1 MIDEQSIKNEYE
13 RLMDVRAENRN
24 KQREDDRAAKLEELK
39 ADEEKQPEEIE
50 EEMNKWDEE
59 RDQQDEA
66 DDENDAEKPNLEEM
80 MEKVRTDLRERREKD
95 ETFIEE
101 FSTALKD
108 KNVYVIDDIKT
119 DISAD
124 FVFIKILDKIK
135 DNFLKRKDLIER
147 FQAQTLKNEE
157 VPFYEK
163 SYIYTHS
170 KFGINSPIQFSNPV
184 KTKKYSILYRE
195 RLYFPTNEDE

>member
-1 MIDEQSIKNEYE
+1 
-13 RLMDVRAENRN
+13 
-24 KQREDDRAAKLEELK
+24 
-39 ADEEKQPEEIE
+39 
-50 EEMNKWDEE
+50 
-59 RDQQDEA
+59 
-66 DDENDAEKPNLEEM
+66 

-147 FQAQTLKNEE
+147 F
-157 VPFYEK
+157 
-163 SYIYTHS
+163 
-170 KFGINSPIQFSNPV
+170 
-184 KTKKYSILYRE
+184 
-195 RLYFPTNEDE
+195 